1 MAIMS
6 TTRDHSL
13 FPLRPAVWR
22 RIAAALA
29 LSMFAGAAPAQTSG
43 PQWQGAAFEGDRA
56 ALTRLAEAGARVIR
70 VYRESDVWV
79 LDAAQEL
86 GLKVVMGLWVGHPR
100 HGFRLDD
107 AAARK
112 AQEADIRR
120 FVSRYRSHPAI
131 VAWGVGNEVETGE
144 ADPMPA
150 WREVDRLAGVVK
162 TLDPGRPTMMV
173 VADTSLDRLKLLA
186 DCCANVDLLGINLY
200 AGAVFDLPQRL
211 RSAGITKPVVVSEL
225 GALGQWQA
233 GRKPWGAPVELTS
246 REKADFYRKAL
257 AALHAEPQVRGV
269 FPFLWGAKQEQTAT
283 WHGLLLADGSLTEMT
298 DALAEAWGR
307 PPLHRAPTILGV
319 GISADVFAPGARV
332 SAGVDARSA
341 DDVRLSTEWTVR
353 AEATDLRLGGD
364 NEAAPARVDV
374 PLLGSDNGQVSFLAP
389 KQPGAYRLF
398 ITVRGAGGKAATAN
412 LPFLVRAGH

>member
-1 MAIMS
+1 MS
-6 TTRDHSL
+6 TSPDHSL
-13 FPLRPAVWR
+13 LPLRPAPWR
-22 RIAAALA
+22 RLAAALV
-29 LSMFAGAAPAQTSG
+29 LSAFAGTVFAQPSG

-56 ALTRLAEAGARVIR
+56 ALAKLAESGARVIR
-70 VYRESDVWV
+70 VYRESDAWV

-100 HGFRLDD
+100 HGFRLDN
-107 AAARK
+107 AAARE
-112 AQEADIRR
+112 AQEEGIRR
-120 FVSRYRSHPAI
+120 FVLRYRSHPAI
-131 VAWGVGNEVETGE
+131 LAWGVGNEVETGE

-150 WREVDRLAGVVK
+150 WREVDRLAGLVK
-162 TLDPGRPTMMV
+162 KLDPARPTMMV
-173 VADTSLDRLKLLA
+173 VADTSLDQLKLLA

-200 AGAVFDLPQRL
+200 AGAVFDLAQRL
-211 RSAGITKPVVVSEL
+211 HSAGITKPVVVSEL

-298 DALAEAWGR
+298 DALAQAWGR

-341 DDVRLSTEWTVR
+341 DDERLSTEWTVR

-374 PLLGSDNGQVSFLAP
+374 AVLASDSGQFSFMAP
-389 KQPGAYRLF
+389 NRPGAYRLF
-398 ITVRGAGGKAATAN
+398 ITVRGAGGKVATAN
-412 LPFLVRAGH
+412 LPFLVRAAH